1 MINDKEGGKY
11 RLCYYLLRFMFAP
24 ASALQAMLYSLNFEV

>member
-1 MINDKEGGKY
+1 MIKKAAIAAFAIISFAHSD
-11 RLCYYLLRFMFAP
+11 AP